1 MDAFQHSGCEVAMA
15 KSTKKPRTL
24 TTSEAL
30 EELLGRKAAKR
41 LRRVASE
48 LAEAG
53 KSASRKDN
61 KKRKKNKKR

>member
-1 MDAFQHSGCEVAMA
+1 MA
-15 KSTKKPRTL
+15 KSKKRRKL

-41 LRRVASE
+41 LRQLANQ

-53 KSASRKDN
+53 EVPV
-61 KKRKKNKKR
+61 KKEKKKAKKNKKR